1 MSKKL
6 IKVDRNGT
14 KYWSHGCVCQRCGGV
29 GGSDAWAYTG
39 WTCYECGGSGIGP
52 EIISKEYTPEY
63 EAKLA
68 ARRAA
73 RQAKKDE
80 EAKAKSAEVNRE
92 FFERQGFNEEGKIWV
107 VLGKTYEIKE
117 ELKENGARWF
127 QAIQR
132 WTFNHKV
139 EKYPTVEISVDDIY
153 FQDHTFTYRW
163 NYYKRIGDETYSQ
176 KIQEA
181 ESLLAKNDK
190 TSEWFGEI
198 GKRYELELTYTG
210 YNSWEVTFGYR
221 TTTQYLHKFKDENG
235 NVYTWKTG
243 DAFFR
248 CTSDSYEPVR
258 EGEQVLLKATVKEHN
273 DYKGTKQTVLSRC
286 KLV

>member
-14 KYWSHGCVCQRCGGV
+14 KYWSHGCACQRCGGL
-29 GGSDAWAYTG
+29 GGSDAWTYTG

-80 EAKAKSAEVNRE
+80 EAKAKSVEVNRE
-92 FFERQGFNEEGKIWV
+92 FFERQGFNEEGKTWA
-107 VLGKTYEIKE
+107 VLGKTYEIRE
-117 ELKENGARWF
+117 ELKAKGARWV

-139 EKYPTVEISVDDIY
+139 EEYPTVELLVDDIY
-153 FQDHTFTYRW
+153 EKDRNFTYRW
-163 NYYKRIGDETYSQ
+163 NYHKSWDEETFSK
-176 KIQEA
+176 KIEA
-181 ESLLAKNDK
+181 AEKELAKNDP
-190 TSEWFGEI
+190 TSEWFGEV
-198 GKRYELELTYTG
+198 GKRYDLELTYICS
-210 YNSWEVTFGYR
+210 NSWEVTFAYQ
-221 TTTQYLHKFKDENG
+221 TSTQYLHKFRDEAG
-235 NVYTWKTG
+235 NIYTWKTG
-243 DAFFR
+243 SCLCKKEADEYIFIK
-248 CTSDSYEPVR
+248 
-258 EGEQVLLKATVKEHN
+258 EGEKVLLKATVKEHSE
-273 DYKGTKQTVLSRC
+273 YRGAKQTVLTRC
-286 KLV
+286 KVL

>member
-6 IKVDRNGT
+6 IKVDKNGT
-14 KYWSHGCVCQRCGGV
+14 KYWSHGCVCQRCGGA

-68 ARRAA
+68 ERRAK

-80 EAKAKSAEVNRE
+80 EAKAKSAEVNKE
-92 FFERQGFNEEGKIWV
+92 FFERQGFNEEGRIWA

-117 ELKENGARWF
+117 ELKSKGARWM

-132 WTFNHKV
+132 WTFSKEV
-139 EKYPTVEISVDDIY
+139 EEYPTVELSVDDIY
-153 FQDHTFTYRW
+153 FQDNNFTYRW

-181 ESLLAKNDK
+181 EAELASNDQH
-190 TSEWFGEI
+190 SEWFGEV
-198 GKRYELELTYTG
+198 GNRYDLELTYIG
-210 YNSWEVTFGYR
+210 SNSWDVTFAYC
-221 TTTQYLHKFKDENG
+221 TSTQYLHKFKDESG

-243 DAFFR
+243 SCMYR
-248 CTSDSYEPVR
+248 ENSGSYKPIK
-258 EGEQVLLKATVKEHN
+258 EGEKVTLKATIKEHGE
-273 DYKGTKQTVLSRC
+273 YKGTKQTVLTRC
-286 KLV
+286 KIA